1 MHFWLKIPTVYCF
14 EFLIWVVTNNI
25 SSFWITKRKLDVC
38 FIGSTSNQGSL
49 WVSTISNSSWTHKKN
64 ARTFTTTCDSSEHSN
79 CRGAGRGK
87 AETCWE
93 GQGENEHKLGK
104 SLEGFI
110 IINFD
115 SALVSL
121 IPLFVVG
128 PPSLISQG
136 LASFIAFEKCLDYH
150 YGTKVFL
157 CTLQLKIWI
166 NHLCFIQLLL
176 PQTIPCP
183 INKQTQTYLTLG
195 VILKMLHSWVLQF
208 IFL

>member
-1 MHFWLKIPTVYCF
+1 MYFWLKIPTVYCF
-14 EFLIWVVTNNI
+14 EFLIWVVSNNI

-38 FIGSTSNQGSL
+38 FIGSTSNQGPL

-64 ARTFTTTCDSSEHSN
+64 ARTFTTTRDSSEHSN
-79 CRGAGRGK
+79 CGGAGRGK

-93 GQGENEHKLGK
+93 GQGENEHKLGE

-110 IINFD
+110 ITNFD

-136 LASFIAFEKCLDYH
+136 LASFIAFEKCLDYR

-157 CTLQLKIWI
+157 CTLQLKI
-166 NHLCFIQLLL
+166 
-176 PQTIPCP
+176 
-183 INKQTQTYLTLG
+183 
-195 VILKMLHSWVLQF
+195 
-208 IFL
+208 